1 MKTNYISPMNIINSK
16 SLLNYNSFKINATAS
31 LFATVKN
38 KKDILELLSNPKI
51 NKKPKLILGEG
62 SNILITK
69 NITGLVIHNKIKGI
83 KIIKEDKKS
92 SIIEVGAGEN
102 WDDFVKWSTQHKFY
116 GIENLSL
123 IPGSVGAAPIQNIGA
138 YGVELK
144 DVFIKLEAID
154 LTDLKTQTFN
164 KSDCL
169 FGYRESIF
177 KNQLKNKLIITKV
190 FIKLNK
196 TKKINVTYHIL
207 KEKIKQ
213 LDFKKL
219 DSQKIREIIIE
230 IRNSKLPNPKKIG
243 NAGSFFKN
251 PIINQK
257 QLIELQ
263 KEYPEIP
270 FFKKEKIKIPAAWL
284 IEKLNWKGYQ
294 EESCGVY
301 EKHALIL
308 INHNKATGE
317 EIANL
322 SKNIKQ
328 SVYKKFNIILEEE
341 VCIL

>member
-1 MKTNYISPMNIINSK
+1 MKIINSQ
-16 SLLNYNSFKINATAS
+16 SLLNYNSFKIDAIAN
-31 LFATVKN
+31 LFAIVKN
-38 KKDILELLSNPKI
+38 KKDILDLLSNQKI
-51 NKKPKLILGEG
+51 NKKPKLILGGG

-69 NITGLVIHNKIKGI
+69 NISGLVIHNKIKGI
-83 KIIKEDKKS
+83 KIIQEDKES
-92 SIIEVGAGEN
+92 AMIQVGAGEN

-144 DVFIKLEAID
+144 DVFIKLEAIN
-154 LTDLKTQTFN
+154 LTNSETQIFN

-169 FGYRESIF
+169 FSYRESAF
-177 KNQLKNKLIITKV
+177 KKQLKNKFIITKV
-190 FIKLNK
+190 FIKLKK
-196 TKKINVTYHIL
+196 TKKINLNYHIL

-213 LDFKKL
+213 LGLKKL

-251 PIINQK
+251 PIINQE

-263 KEYPEIP
+263 KKYPEIP

-308 INHNKATGE
+308 INHNKATGQ

-322 SKNIKQ
+322 SKNIKH
-328 SVYKKFNIILEEE
+328 SVYEKFNITLEEE